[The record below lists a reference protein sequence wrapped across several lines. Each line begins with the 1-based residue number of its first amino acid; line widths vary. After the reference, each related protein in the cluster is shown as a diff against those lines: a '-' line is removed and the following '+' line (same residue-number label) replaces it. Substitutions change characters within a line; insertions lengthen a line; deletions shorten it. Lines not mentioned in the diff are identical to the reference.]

1 MNHIVNKPRRETLQR
16 KLSEKKEITDHF
28 LHFEN
33 VSYCTQSSKKKKR
46 HHVQNGHELLTQSN
60 KLFLSLKPIC
70 PPAFR

>member
-33 VSYCTQSSKKKKR
+33 VSYCTQSSKNKK
-46 HHVQNGHELLTQSN
+46 
-60 KLFLSLKPIC
+60 
-70 PPAFR
+70 